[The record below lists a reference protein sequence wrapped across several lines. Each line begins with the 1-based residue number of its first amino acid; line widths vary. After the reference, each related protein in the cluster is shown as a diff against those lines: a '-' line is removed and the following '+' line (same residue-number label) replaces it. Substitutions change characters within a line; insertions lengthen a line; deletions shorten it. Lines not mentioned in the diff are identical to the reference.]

1 MNDII
6 KQILGAC
13 DSATGEPV
21 KLRQVRKTLIAL
33 IPAAIKTNISPEVMT
48 VFSASIPALSGGS
61 SQPDQQKAMKLA
73 IKQLAAGIRAAL
85 RGDPAPVFID
95 ASDPP
100 PRIHTA
106 ASPSPAS
113 ATSAPP
119 PPAPAPT
126 SSPALAAWD
135 VACEHL
141 EAVLPRAECSSPSR
155 SMLRAATEAELRNHF
170 AANAAARIAEAVQ
183 TQLSPTDSL
192 SAP

>member
-6 KQILGAC
+6 KQILAAC

-33 IPAAIKTNISPEVMT
+33 IPAAIKAPILPEVMT
-48 VFSASIPALSGGS
+48 VLSASIPALSGGS

-85 RGDPAPVFID
+85 KGDPTPVFID

-100 PRIHTA
+100 PKIHTA
-106 ASPSPAS
+106 AAPPPA
-113 ATSAPP
+113 SAPP
-119 PPAPAPT
+119 PPPAPT
-126 SSPALAAWD
+126 NSPALTAWD
-135 VACEHL
+135 IACAHL
-141 EAVLPRAECSSPSR
+141 EAVLPRAECASPSR

-183 TQLSPTDSL
+183 SQLSPTDSL
-192 SAP
+192 STP